1 MLSSFR
7 NIGTKTSS
15 TSAQKWSKTNKT
27 RIWPKRGSEYYRVCL
42 GECLRKSCDPQQ
54 SGHPRVSAWLPS
66 WRRRPLCCEEDSAS
80 PCEPKQTK
88 YFWQQQKLSRFTDLK
103 LTSNILRDDQLLR
116 KICVGQGIT
125 DYLILSY
132 TYLTISPFSMK
143 LSMYSRWPSE
153 RTSLFHLSCFKRRD
167 LRV

>member
-66 WRRRPLCCEEDSAS
+66 WRRTPLCCEEDSAS
-80 PCEPKQTK
+80 PCEPKQNTSDNSK
-88 YFWQQQKLSRFTDLK
+88 SFPDLLTWSWPPIFWEMISSWGKSVWGR
-103 LTSNILRDDQLLR
+103 
-116 KICVGQGIT
+116 GIT

-132 TYLTISPFSMK
+132 TFLTISPFSMK